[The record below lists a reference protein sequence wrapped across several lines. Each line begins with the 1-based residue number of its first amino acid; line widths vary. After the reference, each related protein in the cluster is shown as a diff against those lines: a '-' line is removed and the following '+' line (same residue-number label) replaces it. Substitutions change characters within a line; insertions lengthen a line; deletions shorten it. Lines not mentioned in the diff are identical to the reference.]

1 MLQDFLGHFTYAAV
15 FGLLVAGGV
24 GIPVPEELVQLT
36 AGYLARRGVL
46 SLVPG
51 AVVAWAGL
59 VLGDFLLFRL
69 GRSHGP
75 RLLGSRHVAHVLT
88 PRRRAFV
95 ERHFARHP
103 VLTIVLAR
111 HASGLRLPVFAMAG
125 AAGVRSTTFLLADG
139 LSALASVPLVVGA
152 GWYFAGHIE
161 ELKRE
166 IRWVELAVALT
177 AAIGAAAWV
186 FLARRRERR
195 AAGER

>member
-24 GIPVPEELVQLT
+24 GIPVPEELIQLT

-46 SLVPG
+46 ALVPII
-51 AVVAWAGL
+51 VVAWAGL
-59 VLGDFLLFRL
+59 VIGDFLLFRL

-75 RLLGSRHVAHVLT
+75 RLLGSRHVARVLT

-125 AAGVRSTTFLLADG
+125 ASGVRSTTFLLADG

-166 IRWVELAVALT
+166 IRWVEIAVAV
-177 AAIGAAAWV
+177 AAALGAAAWV
-186 FLARRRERR
+186 LLARRRERK

>member
-1 MLQDFLGHFTYAAV
+1 MLQDLLGHFTYAAV

-46 SLVPG
+46 SLVPT
-51 AVVAWAGL
+51 AIVAWAGI

-75 RLLGSRHVAHVLT
+75 RFLESRHIARVVT
-88 PRRRAFV
+88 PRRRASI

-103 VLTIVLAR
+103 VLTIALAR

-125 AAGVRSTTFLLADG
+125 ASGVRSIKFLLADG
-139 LSALASVPLVVGA
+139 LSALASVPLMVGA
-152 GWYFAGHIE
+152 GWYFAGHIQ
-161 ELKRE
+161 ELKRDVH
-166 IRWVELAVALT
+166 WVELAVAL
-177 AAIGAAAWV
+177 AAGVGAAAWV
-186 FLARRRERR
+186 LVARRRERR
-195 AAGER
+195 APGQG

>member
-1 MLQDFLGHFTYAAV
+1 MLQDFLGHFTYAAL

-24 GIPVPEELVQLT
+24 GVPVPEELIQLT

-46 SLVPG
+46 SFLPG
-51 AVVAWAGL
+51 VVVAWAGL
-59 VLGDFLLFRL
+59 VVGDFLLFRL
-69 GRSHGP
+69 GRSHGL
-75 RLLGSRHVAHVLT
+75 RLLESRHVARVFT

-95 ERHFARHP
+95 ARHFARHP

-125 AAGVRSTTFLLADG
+125 ASGVRSTTFLLADG

-166 IRWVELAVALT
+166 LRWVELAVAL
-177 AAIGAAAWV
+177 AAVLGAAAWV
-186 FLARRRERR
+186 LLARRRERK